1 MIGGYMEVKFR
12 KATIED
18 VEEIIKLCNECFG
31 EETRMEYAKCVFEET
46 MHDTNQ
52 IYLVGILDDQ
62 IVAHTKITIIPTIYE
77 KMNTYSIINHVCVK
91 PEYRRHNIATQMLD
105 EVTQICKNMG
115 CKTIELWSNNY
126 RVPAHACYNKY
137 GFVPNDAT
145 FFSKE
150 I

>member
-1 MIGGYMEVKFR
+1 MEVKFR

-18 VEEIIKLCNECFG
+18 VEGIITLCNECFG
-31 EETRMEYAKCVFEET
+31 EETSMEYAKRVFEET
-46 MHDTNQ
+46 MHDSNQ
-52 IYLVGILDDQ
+52 IYLVGILEDQ

-105 EVTQICKNMG
+105 EVTQICKDMG
-115 CKTIELWSNNY
+115 CKAIELWSNNY
-126 RVPAHACYNKY
+126 RIPAHACYNKY
-137 GFVPNDAT
+137 GFIPNDAT